1 MSPQLSKKDYNL
13 IGHHMITEYPQEFKE
28 SMLQKIF
35 FNPDRSVV
43 SFAREANIPGS
54 TVATWVRNYKKKNG
68 KVMDQKKHKKLWSA
82 EKKFETVLLTA
93 PMSEAEKSEYCRK
106 QGIYPVQLK
115 EWKKDCIAG
124 CRDAPDKKYIK
135 EAKEKEKKY
144 KKKTRS
150 LEKELRRKEK
160 ALAETAALLVL
171 KKKVQEIWG
180 EPEDE

>member
-1 MSPQLSKKDYNL
+1 
-13 IGHHMITEYPQEFKE
+13 MITEYSQEFKE

-43 SFAREANIPGS
+43 SFAKEANIPGS

-68 KVMDQKKHKKLWSA
+68 KFMDQKRREKLWSA
-82 EKKFETVLLTA
+82 EKMFETVLLTA
-93 PMSEAEKSEYCRK
+93 PMNEAEKSEYCRK

-115 EWKKDCIAG
+115 EWEKDCIAG
-124 CRDAPDKKYIK
+124 CRNAPDKKYIK
-135 EAKEKEKKY
+135 EAKEKEQRY
-144 KKKTRS
+144 KKKTRA
-150 LEKELRRKEK
+150 LEKDLMRKEK

>member
-1 MSPQLSKKDYNL
+1 
-13 IGHHMITEYPQEFKE
+13 MITEYSQEFKE

-35 FNPDRSVV
+35 FNPDQSVV

-68 KVMDQKKHKKLWSA
+68 KIMGQKERKKLWSA
-82 EKKFETVLLTA
+82 EKMFETVLIAA

-106 QGIYPVQLK
+106 HGIYPVQLK
-115 EWKKDCIAG
+115 EWKENCIAG
-124 CRDAPDKKYIK
+124 CRNAPD
-135 EAKEKEKKY
+135 KKY
-144 KKKTRS
+144 KKKTMA
-150 LEKELRRKEK
+150 LEKDLRRKEK

-171 KKKVQEIWG
+171 KKKVQENWG

>member
-1 MSPQLSKKDYNL
+1 
-13 IGHHMITEYPQEFKE
+13 MITEYSQEFKE

-43 SFAREANIPGS
+43 SFARQANIPSS

-68 KVMDQKKHKKLWSA
+68 KIMGQKKRKKLWSA
-82 EKKFETVLLTA
+82 EKMFETVLIAA

-106 QGIYPVQLK
+106 QGIYPVQLN
-115 EWKKDCIAG
+115 EWKEDCIAG
-124 CRDAPDKKYIK
+124 CRNAPDKKYIK

-144 KKKTRS
+144 KKKTMA
-150 LEKELRRKEK
+150 LEKDLRRKEK

-171 KKKVQEIWG
+171 KKKVRENWG